1 MGWGPSS
8 KSVFGTNISSS
19 SCCGCGWG
27 WATVAAAKKS
37 KQQKNSISSTR
48 IRSSERESCEFMD
61 QNWIKLKGLLC
72 IEGELWIWELH
83 LTVEESSE
91 SWVVVDR
98 WIRDWKR
105 GVCNKLCKR
114 KERKRWNGMG
124 DEQRKE
130 KKKLTDSLGLVRDQK
145 IKEDTFGIYYQI
157 MATNRRFFFF
167 FWGLKF
173 KIFCLN
179 FFFFFFFFHI
189 SFQFFKFQIY
199 LIKIFSL
206 TFINFFK
213 KKSGKIFLIINWI
226 FLI

>member
-1 MGWGPSS
+1 MDQSKIAYWARKNDKRKQNRGKQKVIEPSMGWGPSS

-61 QNWIKLKGLLC
+61 QNWIELKGLLC

-114 KERKRWNGMG
+114 KDRKRWNGMG
-124 DEQRKE
+124 DEHRKE
-130 KKKLTDSLGLVRDQK
+130 EKKPTDSLGLVRDQK
-145 IKEDTFGIYYQI
+145 IK
-157 MATNRRFFFF
+157 
-167 FWGLKF
+167 
-173 KIFCLN
+173 
-179 FFFFFFFFHI
+179 
-189 SFQFFKFQIY
+189 
-199 LIKIFSL
+199 IK
-206 TFINFFK
+206 NK
-213 KKSGKIFLIINWI
+213 K
-226 FLI
+226 